1 MASLSD
7 ILRGAL
13 SPNEYNMGRDLDEE
27 ERRQI
32 EELRAQGI
40 YVPQERKVSP
50 FRYGAGAVRQQN
62 LADMRATMQPEQE
75 RRMKELM
82 FQRGRGSRDAAAKEL
97 RQQQRKG
104 AASQQRSAIKRASS
118 PRAEAERRRMAV
130 EKYNEEQVFADQLRQ
145 KNRTRQIAEEQRR
158 QYLSGLPTMSAGKR
172 YDLQEGGS
180 MPYRSKEA
188 YVEGA
193 TPRITDPEKAELA
206 VLQRDATQA
215 LLQREALTQAGQL
228 TAVGRI
234 DVATKTRAN
243 DLAKQVHMNL
253 PSNYAK
259 NVADSQ
265 VLGLDLK
272 ILLDTHR
279 LSVANKVG
287 ESLMQAEADALI
299 ATKKQEIMA
308 IESLESWLVNTAEGR
323 EFLRIGGPQR
333 EEQRLN
339 LGRLKAMLMQAEAA
353 QTRAE
358 SYTPPF
364 NPFGDGSG
372 GGGGS
377 GSGWNP
383 NRTFNWDGTNAPPV
397 NPRRRFP

>member
-62 LADMRATMQPEQE
+62 LADMRAAMQPEQD

-82 FQRGRGSRDAAAKEL
+82 IQRGRGSRDAAAKEL
-97 RQQQRKG
+97 RQRQRKG
-104 AASQQRSAIKRASS
+104 AASQQRGAINRASS
-118 PRAEAERRRMAV
+118 PRAIAERKRMELELFNRKQA
-130 EKYNEEQVFADQLRQ
+130 FADQLKAKR
-145 KNRTRQIAEEQRR
+145 IADEQRR
-158 QYLSGLPTMSAGKR
+158 QQLSGLPTMSAGKR
-172 YDLQEGGS
+172 YDLQEGDS
-180 MPYRSKEA
+180 IPYASKEA

-193 TPRITDPEKAELA
+193 TPRITDTEKAELA

-215 LLQREALTQAGQL
+215 LLQGEALTQAGQKS
-228 TAVGRI
+228 AVGRI
-234 DVATKTRAN
+234 DVDTKRRAN
-243 DLAKQVHMNL
+243 DLAKQVHINL
-253 PSNYAK
+253 PSDYAK

-287 ESLMQAEADALI
+287 ESLMQVEADALI

-333 EEQRLN
+333 EAQRLN
-339 LGRLKAMLMQAEAA
+339 LGQLKAMLMQAEAA
-353 QTRAE
+353 QTKAE

-364 NPFGDGSG
+364 NPFGGESG
-372 GGGGS
+372 GGGGGT
-377 GSGWNP
+377 GSGYNP
-383 NRTFNWDGTNAPPV
+383 NRTFNWDGTNALPV
-397 NPRRRFP
+397 NPNRRFP